1 MPCGKFELHSQL
13 RLSPR
18 EYKSHT
24 TTMAAETD
32 EFAKSSDRICTHMND
47 DHAASVLGMAMMVWP
62 KARRARMV
70 ALKADAVVLAAA
82 DADGSSTRSLS
93 LPLDPPLASPGDARP
108 RLVEIHKVALAPA
121 LDMPLAGVLA
131 ALMAVLFA
139 AAFTD
144 YLPAVTA
151 FFAVAFPDGDCVRK
165 LVYFTCAVHSL
176 EALYAAYL
184 ARSLKL
190 GFGACAGWGL
200 AALAVGVGALNR
212 IVPLANAKTLP
223 KAAKLD

>member
-1 MPCGKFELHSQL
+1 
-13 RLSPR
+13 
-18 EYKSHT
+18 
-24 TTMAAETD
+24 MAAETD
-32 EFAKSSDRICTHMND
+32 EFAKSSDRICKHMND

-108 RLVEIHKVALAPA
+108 RLVEIHKVALSPA

-190 GFGACAGWGL
+190 GAGACAGWGL